1 MTTIVKWAAIQKHFS
16 QGLIIGNGASIG
28 ISDRFNYPS
37 LYQAAQDGNF
47 LTSATRAVFTSFDS
61 TDFELVLRRLWQAT
75 LVNQALQIGN
85 NRVDEAYAE
94 VRKSLISTVHAIHPA
109 YDEVKKHFSAM
120 GSFLKGFQTVTSAN
134 YDLML
139 YWAAMWN
146 NDDGF
151 GRWFKDGFITADGK
165 ATFRDDWQ
173 VLRQPYRADGATLYF
188 YPHGNLCL
196 GTEAEGS
203 EIKIAAGGEN
213 LLQTITDQWEQGA
226 VTPLFVSEGTTE
238 KKLTAIRRSN
248 YLSRV
253 HFEVLDSLGDAVAFY
268 GLGFWAHDEH
278 LIQRATKRAKSV
290 AVSVYRGEQ
299 KMIDRASSMLEKA
312 GVEKVTF
319 FDAESPG
326 AWIYA

>member
-1 MTTIVKWAAIQKHFS
+1 MR
-16 QGLIIGNGASIG
+16 GPL
-28 ISDRFNYPS
+28 SDRFNYPS

-47 LTSATRAVFTSFDS
+47 LTDDTRAVFTSFDS

-75 LVNQALQIGN
+75 LVNKALQIDN
-85 NRVDEAYAE
+85 KRVDEAYVE

-109 YDEVKKHFSAM
+109 YDEVKKHFPAM

-146 NDDGF
+146 NDNGL
-151 GRWFKDGFITADGK
+151 GRWFKDAFITADGK

-173 VLRQPYRADGATLYF
+173 VLREPYQADGATLYF

-196 GTEAEGS
+196 GTEAEGG
-203 EIKIAAGGEN
+203 EIKIAAGGDN
-213 LLQTITDQWEQGA
+213 LLQTITEQWEQGV

-238 KKLTAIRRSN
+238 QKLTAIRRSN

-253 HFEVLDSLGDAVAFY
+253 HIEVLGSLGDAVAFY
-268 GLGFWAHDEH
+268 GLGFWPQDEH
-278 LIQRATKRAKSV
+278 LVQRVAKSAKKV
-290 AVSVYRGEQ
+290 AVSVYKGDQ
-299 KMIDRASSMLEKA
+299 KMIERASDALKNT
-312 GVEKVTF
+312 GIQKITF
-319 FDAESPG
+319 FDAQSPG
-326 AWIYA
+326 AWIHA